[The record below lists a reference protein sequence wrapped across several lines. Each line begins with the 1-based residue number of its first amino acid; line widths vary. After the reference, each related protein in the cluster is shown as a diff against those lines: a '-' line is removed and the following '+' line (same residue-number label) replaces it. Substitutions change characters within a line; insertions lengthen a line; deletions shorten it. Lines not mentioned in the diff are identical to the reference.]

1 MKKIISI
8 AAIAF
13 AFASV
18 LSCQKENIEPVVPE
32 IKQEMSSKTFFAT
45 IEDSDTRTTFSG
57 TQSIWEEGDLVAVFP
72 GSTTP
77 HKYMVA
83 EGEGGTGTA
92 RLVET
97 EYDKCPDWWT
107 GSSQYYVYNVLDT
120 TPISANVAFYPYY
133 YGNYDKVYQNS
144 NGERFFLP
152 SNTCTEIETGVF
164 QLSTKFSDDPET
176 DKLPMVAVSD
186 GTDDM
191 NLNFKNLAGMLKVS
205 FSVVGEGAVVLAGVY
220 VEGNNGEI
228 LAGPATVT
236 AYRGGD
242 PVVEMDPSG
251 DTRLMVFA
259 DYETCEP
266 VTLNTGDTWDMYIPV
281 PPTTFSKGIKMTYV
295 TMSGNCE
302 KTISREFTVARSH
315 IVPLGNIEL
324 HPDPTVLYYK
334 TTDGNPVEPTRILGK
349 DKDGNAL
356 TYTNTYGYSAL
367 FDDNVGSIT
376 FSGLVDSLD
385 FSFSNIE
392 TLTRFYGASMKVS
405 IVDATCMFMGCS
417 NLDDV
422 DFMGFDFSAVKS
434 MQAMFALCGNLRRVW
449 GIEDADV
456 SKVQNMMNMFC
467 DCTSLENID
476 LSGWNAPELRDMS
489 AMFSGCSNL
498 GYVEGLNK
506 IGASKLQTIEA
517 MFYKCSSLGYLDLSG
532 MDTPMLE
539 NMSWAFGYCYA
550 LEELDLT
557 SLNTQNVTTMR
568 LMLYNDFNLTSIKG
582 LETLNTSSV
591 TSMDAMFSGC
601 NALQNI
607 NLSKFDTSNVED
619 FGYMFSACLNL
630 KSLDLSSFNTGKAQ
644 SMLGMFDRCQSITR
658 LDLSSFNTSNVTD
671 MSSMFYQ
678 CESLSS
684 LDVSSFNTENVT
696 DMQFMF
702 AWLWALPSID
712 VSNFDTSN
720 VTSMY
725 AMFNNC
731 NGFTHLD
738 LSGFNTSKVTDFS
751 YMFEDSANLQSVD
764 ISGFDTSAAQT
775 VESMFAT
782 CPKLNSIKVGAKT
795 NMCTFDNTM
804 FSNVAAGGTLHYPAG
819 SDYSFWLSSAYG
831 CLGSYG
837 WNGVE
842 YGGAPYS
849 PAEGGNEGIGYENW
863 D

>member
-8 AAIAF
+8 AAIAL
-13 AFASV
+13 AFAS
-18 LSCQKENIEPVVPE
+18 LTSCQKEDIKPFEP
-32 IKQEMSSKTFFAT
+32 QEASLQSKTFSASM
-45 IEDSDTRTTFSG
+45 EECETRTTFTG
-57 TQSIWEEGDLVAVFP
+57 DQSVWDEWDQVTVFP
-72 GSTTP
+72 GYASA
-77 HKYMVA
+77 HRYMVK
-83 EGEGGTGTA
+83 EGCGGSSKTV
-92 RLVET
+92 LVESDYN
-97 EYDKCPDWWT
+97 EDYDGDGKPDT
-107 GSSQYYVYNVLDT
+107 PSDT
-120 TPISANVAFYPYY
+120 TPISANVACYPYRMPY
-133 YGNYDKVYQNS
+133 YS
-144 NGERFFLP
+144 T
-152 SNTCTEIETGVF
+152 NTCTEISSGVF
-164 QLSTKFSDDPET
+164 QVPAIFWNDPSSYNM
-176 DKLPMVAVSD
+176 PMVAVSN

-191 NLNFKNLAGMLKVS
+191 NLPFKNLCGIIKLS
-205 FSVVGEGAVVLAGVY
+205 FKAVGDGVEDLLGVY
-220 VEGNNGEI
+220 VEGNDGEI
-228 LAGPATVT
+228 LAGMATVT
-236 AYRGGD
+236 ASYGGD
-242 PVVEMDPSG
+242 PVVEMEADG
-251 DTRLMVFA
+251 GTRLMVFA
-259 DYETCEP
+259 GDGGDPVHLNDGETC
-266 VTLNTGDTWDMYIPV
+266 DMYIPI
-281 PPTTFSKGIKMTYV
+281 PPTTFSKGLTIQYA
-295 TMSGNCE
+295 TMSGMVE
-302 KTISREFTVARSH
+302 KKVSKEVVVGRSH
-315 IVPLGNIEL
+315 IVPFETIEISPSPTKIYYQTNDDNIL
-324 HPDPTVLYYK
+324 TPYRISALDA
-334 TTDGNPVEPTRILGK
+334 DGNE
-349 DKDGNAL
+349 L
-356 TYTNTYGYSAL
+356 TYTNTYEYNEL
-367 FDDNVGSIT
+367 FGEEAGTIA
-376 FSGLVDSLD
+376 FSDRVDKLD
-385 FSFSNIE
+385 ICFAGAEN
-392 TLTRFYGASMKVS
+392 LRDFYGASSRVKIKDAQGMFWGCTNLW
-405 IVDATCMFMGCS
+405 DATF
-417 NLDDV
+417 D
-422 DFMGFDFSAVKS
+422 GFDFSEVES
-434 MQAMFALCGNLRRVW
+434 MAGMFYNCGELKYVDDCSLW
-449 GIEDADV
+449 DV
-456 SKVQNMMNMFC
+456 SSVKTMQEMFRGC
-467 DCTSLENID
+467 ASLGD
-476 LSGWNAPELRDMS
+476 LDVTGWSASAVTDMQF
-489 AMFSGCSNL
+489 MFRECSNL
-498 GYVEGLNK
+498 WRVKGLNT
-506 IGASKLQTIEA
+506 IGASSLQTIRG
-517 MFYKCSSLGYLDLSG
+517 MFYKCENLYSLDLSG
-532 MDTPMLE
+532 LDTGMLQD
-539 NMSWAFGYCYA
+539 MQWAFGYCSS
-550 LEELDLT
+550 LESIDFT
-557 SLNTQNVTTMR
+557 GLNTKNVIDMG
-568 LMLYNDFNLTSIKG
+568 LLLYNDYNLLDIKG
-582 LETLNTSSV
+582 LETLNTSNV
-591 TSMDAMFSGC
+591 TSMYAMFSGC

-619 FGYMFSACLNL
+619 FGYIFSACLNL

-658 LDLSSFNTSNVTD
+658 LDLSNFNTGNVTD

-684 LDVSSFNTENVT
+684 LDVSSFNTANVT